1 MKLIKWIF
9 LLLLILIVLTVA
21 TVGIM
26 VTRLDPNDY
35 KPQIAATVKEK
46 TGRDLQIPG
55 EISWSLFPWLGLNLG
70 ETKMANAPGFSA
82 TDFAAIDEVDVH
94 VELMPLIKKQVKV
107 KKVTLRG
114 LEINLEKNA
123 SGTDNWTDIQQAT
136 AADEAAAEQ
145 TGGSSLDKVTLS
157 VEGVELADAHFTFK
171 DRQANTDIKVGP
183 VNLVMGALE
192 FGKAVPV
199 DMDVRMSMNNA
210 MQLASKM
217 KGEITLDPA
226 NQVLHIVS
234 SLNAD
239 VSQQQE
245 GVNLSS
251 NIKGQL
257 TADPFQG
264 GYKVAGLTLDG
275 KLVNP
280 SFPEGLPLDLK
291 ADVDANTNT
300 QKMSLKNLVMQVAD
314 LKMTGAMDVGK
325 FIDDPTYQGSI
336 KSENFSPRKV
346 MQALGMVLPIT
357 KNDKALSDAGFD
369 MQIAGNTRNVSIKPL
384 TATLDDS
391 SLQGEVSIADFTKQS
406 VRFDL
411 TLDAFNADDYLPPV
425 TEAGAK
431 EAGVKVADVEAA
443 AAPATAQAAVNDTIL
458 LPVELIK
465 GLDIDGTARLN
476 QLIYN
481 KLTFT
486 DASLTLKANNGVINV
501 APLVASAY
509 QGKANIN
516 ANLNVTGQEPSYGL
530 DFDLAGVRSEEI
542 LMVLFGEKHL
552 SGSAAFKTNIKMSG
566 NTITALKQSMSGQY
580 ETSFKEGTIHGSKLA
595 AKLLEAQNAIRK
607 LQGKPVIK
615 DDTPDETEFS
625 LMTASGPISNGIL
638 ENDNLSIT
646 APRFNVTGKGNVK
659 FPLSEVDY
667 TVRLAMAQEEGQQSY
682 YLPLRVHGPFTD
694 LSYTLKLDEL
704 AKQRLNVETD
714 KLKAEAQAKLDAE
727 KEAARQRLEE
737 EKAKAEAQVEEKK
750 EEVKQEIEEKK
761 EELQEE
767 IKDKLGDELGNALG
781 GLFGRSKPQEE
792 VEPMPEPAEPETEE

>member
-9 LLLLILIVLTVA
+9 LLLLILIVLSVA

-35 KPQIAATVKEK
+35 KPQITATVKDK

-55 EISWSLFPWLGLNLG
+55 DISWSLFPWLGLNLG
-70 ETKMANAPGFSA
+70 ETRMANAPGFSA

-94 VELMPLIKKQVKV
+94 VELMPLLKKQVKV

-123 SGTDNWTDIQQAT
+123 NGSDNWTDIQQAT
-136 AADEAAAEQ
+136 AADEAAADQ
-145 TGGSSLDKVTLS
+145 SGGSSLDKVTLS
-157 VEGVELADAHFTFK
+157 VEGVELADANFTYK
-171 DRQANTDIKVGP
+171 DRQANTDISVGP

-199 DMDVRMSMNNA
+199 DMDVRMTMNNA

-226 NQVLHIVS
+226 NEVLHIVS

-239 VSQQQE
+239 VSQKQD

-264 GYKVAGLTLDG
+264 AYKVAGLSLDG

-280 SFPEGLPLDLK
+280 SFPDGLPLDLK

-300 QKMSLKNLVMQVAD
+300 QKMSLKNLGMQVAD
-314 LKMTGAMDVGK
+314 LKMTGALDVGK
-325 FIDDPTYQGSI
+325 FIDDPTYQGSL

-346 MQALGMVLPIT
+346 MQALGMALPIT
-357 KNDKALSDAGFD
+357 KNDKALTDAGFD

-391 SLQGEVSIADFTKQS
+391 SLQGEFSIADFSKQS
-406 VRFDL
+406 VRFNL

-425 TEAGAK
+425 TEEGAK
-431 EAGVKVADVEAA
+431 EAGVSVAEVEAA
-443 AAPATAQAAVNDTIL
+443 AAP
-458 LPVELIK
+458 ELIK

-486 DASLTLKANNGVINV
+486 DASLTLKANDGVINV

-516 ANLNVTGQEPSYGL
+516 ASLNVNAQEPSYGL

-552 SGSAAFKTNIKMSG
+552 SGSAAFNTSIKMSG

-607 LQGKPVIK
+607 LQGKPVIE
-615 DDTPDETEFS
+615 DNTPDETEFS

-659 FPLSEVDY
+659 FPVSELDY

-682 YLPLRVHGPFTD
+682 YLPLRVHGPFID
-694 LSYTLKLDEL
+694 LSYTLKVEEL
-704 AKQRLNVETD
+704 AKQRLDIEKD
-714 KLKAEAQAKLDAE
+714 KLKAEAEAKLEAE
-727 KEAARQRLEE
+727 KEAARERLEE

-750 EEVKQEIEEKK
+750 EEVRQEIEEKK

-767 IKDKLGDELGNALG
+767 IKDKLGDEIGNALG

-792 VEPMPEPAEPETEE
+792 VEPTPEPTEPETEE